1 MKAIQ
6 KINSNPLEEDLDHI
20 LARTKGL
27 WDELRDKRI
36 FITGGTGFFGC
47 WFLESFARANEKL
60 KLNASMFVLTR
71 NIKAFR
77 KKAPHLLNNPSI
89 HFLLGDVRSFDF
101 PKGKFDYIIHAAASL
116 SPPHDEKESRDAF
129 DVIVEGTRRVLEF
142 AEKRKVKKLLLISS
156 GAVYGRQD
164 SRVSHLAE
172 D

>member
-1 MKAIQ
+1 LKAIQ

-77 KKAPHLLNNPSI
+77 EKAPHLLNNPSI
-89 HFLLGDVRSFDF
+89 HFFSVMSACLIFPRANLTISFM
-101 PKGKFDYIIHAAASL
+101 
-116 SPPHDEKESRDAF
+116 PPH
-129 DVIVEGTRRVLEF
+129 
-142 AEKRKVKKLLLISS
+142 
-156 GAVYGRQD
+156 
-164 SRVSHLAE
+164 H
-172 D
+172 